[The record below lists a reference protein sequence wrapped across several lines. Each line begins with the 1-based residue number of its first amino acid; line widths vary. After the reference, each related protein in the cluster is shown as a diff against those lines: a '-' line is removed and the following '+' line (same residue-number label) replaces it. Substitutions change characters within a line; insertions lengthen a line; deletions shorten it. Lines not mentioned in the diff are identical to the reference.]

1 MKRVFSAILVC
12 AVLLS
17 CCVSAFAVTE
27 SVERAANVL
36 STYNASASAGAN
48 SGEVKIS
55 FNASANQRATSIGA
69 SSIVI
74 HKSDGSYVTIIKG
87 STGNGLM
94 ALNAS
99 RKSGSYTYKGTPGVS
114 YYAVVTIT
122 ASAGGET
129 DNKTVTMNRAQAK

>member
-36 STYNASASAGAN
+36 STYNASASTGAN

-74 HKSDGSYVTIIKG
+74 HKSDGSYVTTIKG

-122 ASAGGET
+122 ASADGET
-129 DNKTVTMNRAQAK
+129 DNKTVTTNRAQAK

>member
-17 CCVSAFAVTE
+17 CCVSAFAATE
-27 SVERAANVL
+27 GAGRAANIL
-36 STYNASASAGAN
+36 STYTASAVTGAN
-48 SGEVKIS
+48 SGEVKITYRAGA
-55 FNASANQRATSIGA
+55 NRLAMAIGVASIAIY
-69 SSIVI
+69 
-74 HKSDGSYVTIIKG
+74 KSNGSYVTTIKG
-87 STGNGLM
+87 SAANGLISF
-94 ALNAS
+94 NAD

-129 DNKTVTMNRAQAK
+129 DNKTVTTNRAQAK

>member
-74 HKSDGSYVTIIKG
+74 RKSDGSYVTTIKG

-99 RKSGSYTYKGTPGVS
+99 RKSGSYMYKGTPGVS

-129 DNKTVTMNRAQAK
+129 DNKTVTTNRAQAK